1 MCPITKS
8 RERHWWRFNV
18 EVDEDGLWSHRSV
31 GKVQAASLWPFDKTP
46 LSFVWHVSNW
56 VSGCHHFCRVFFF
69 FFSFCSSF
77 CLLFQWEVFSDVF
90 EILRL
95 PLPHISWHDVD
106 SYIRS
111 VVAVADF
118 FLLKW
123 VLIFY
128 LPQSSSF
135 PSSSHGFCFSHTQW
149 TTWHS
154 CIHYVIS
161 HLHSFACSASLLR
174 VHFP

>member
-8 RERHWWRFNV
+8 RERHLWRFNV
-18 EVDEDGLWSHRSV
+18 EVDEDGLWGHRSV

-46 LSFVWHVSNW
+46 PLLLYDTFLTECQDAIISAVS
-56 VSGCHHFCRVFFF
+56 F

-111 VVAVADF
+111 VVVVADF

-149 TTWHS
+149 TTWYS

>member
-69 FFSFCSSF
+69 FFFILQFFLPPISVGGLLRCLWNFEVASPSHILARCRQLYTFCCCCCRCFSVEMSFDILFASVIIFPFFQSWILLQPYTVDYLTFVHSLCYFTPTFLCVF
-77 CLLFQWEVFSDVF
+77 CL
-90 EILRL
+90 
-95 PLPHISWHDVD
+95 P
-106 SYIRS
+106 
-111 VVAVADF
+111 A
-118 FLLKW
+118 
-123 VLIFY
+123 
-128 LPQSSSF
+128 
-135 PSSSHGFCFSHTQW
+135 
-149 TTWHS
+149 
-154 CIHYVIS
+154 
-161 HLHSFACSASLLR
+161 
-174 VHFP
+174 